1 MDLFSNHDNPQNW
14 KELMD
19 SQFIIPYLERLEELL
34 RIESKY
40 FDIYPSTDLSIIL
53 KALDLN
59 PANTKAIIIGQDPYP
74 NGNANGLA
82 FSSDEMT
89 PSLEKLE
96 EAFRRELGNTFN
108 LDSLLRPFQDK
119 ILLLNSALTVRFK
132 KPGSHKDFWKPFIIE
147 LVKVI
152 NWYNN
157 DILFFILGTQA
168 QKLFEKSIKVH
179 RLNNIHAYVSE
190 HPAYAARKNKEF
202 ELNGITKL
210 IEIVYGKE
218 SPTSKISTRIS

>member
-1 MDLFSNHDNPQNW
+1 MDLFSKHDNPQNW

-19 SQFIIPYLERLEELL
+19 SEFLIPFLERLEELL

-40 FDIYPSTDLSIIL
+40 FDIYPSTDVSVIL
-53 KALDLN
+53 RALDIN
-59 PANTKAIIIGQDPYP
+59 PANTKAVIIGQDPYP

-96 EAFRRELGNTFN
+96 ETFRRELDSTSN

-119 ILLLNSALTVRFK
+119 VMLLNSALTVRFK

-147 LVKVI
+147 LIKVV
-152 NWYNN
+152 NWYNK
-157 DILFFILGTQA
+157 DIPFYILGSQA
-168 QKLFEKSIKVH
+168 QKLFEKSVKVH
-179 RLNNIHAYVSE
+179 RLNDVHAYVSE
-190 HPAYAARKNKEF
+190 HPAFAARKNKEYV
-202 ELNGITKL
+202 LNGITEL
-210 IEIVYGKE
+210 IEIVYGKDY
-218 SPTSKISTRIS
+218 SRKQS